1 MLVLLYTEVFIKMT
15 NNFQSFL
22 DGFNVLCMLTY
33 SSCHKIDDTLVLDEI
48 LYDGDT
54 LYKRT
59 INNLKAQ
66 AKFVHSLLS
75 LEEIP
80 DIFEVTERA
89 VYS

>member
-1 MLVLLYTEVFIKMT
+1 
-15 NNFQSFL
+15 
-22 DGFNVLCMLTY
+22 MLTY
-33 SSCHKIDDTLVLDEI
+33 SSSHEIDSSLVLDEI

-66 AKFVHSLLS
+66 AKFVHSLLG

-80 DIFEVTERA
+80 ESIEIEKGLL
-89 VYS
+89 